1 MELFVLL
8 KYITIRLLIRCH
20 WAALH
25 IFCNPLPAKLL
36 LHTSPLYY
44 LQYIFGHFFLLI
56 VFCLLTN
63 DFIMYQSI
71 QRLLLKKNTEGDL
84 DCEEDTR
91 QLTILQ
97 LQSYAR
103 DAVEELDMIK
113 EVT

>member
-1 MELFVLL
+1 M
-8 KYITIRLLIRCH
+8 
-20 WAALH
+20 
-25 IFCNPLPAKLL
+25 
-36 LHTSPLYY
+36 
-44 LQYIFGHFFLLI
+44 
-56 VFCLLTN
+56 TN
-63 DFIMYQSI
+63 NIIMYQSI
-71 QRLLLKKNTEGDL
+71 QRLLLKKNAEGDL